1 MIKPI
6 IRDTFFLQ
14 QKSLEATKS
23 DLSLA
28 KDLQDTLAA
37 NREVCVGM
45 AANMIGSLKRVII
58 INIGFTDLVMFN
70 PILVD
75 KAQPY
80 DTEESCLSLVGVR
93 PTKRY
98 RTIKVSYR
106 DINWQEKTITLT
118 DFPAQV
124 CQHELDHLEGILI

>member
-37 NREVCVGM
+37 NREACVGM

-58 INIGFTDLVMFN
+58 INMGFTDLVMFN
-70 PILVD
+70 PIVVD

-80 DTEESCLSLVGVR
+80 DTEEFCLSLVGVR

>member
-70 PILVD
+70 PLVVN

-80 DTEESCLSLVGVR
+80 DIEESCLSLVGVR

-106 DINWQEKTITLT
+106 DINWQEKAITLT

>member
-37 NREVCVGM
+37 NREACVGM

-58 INIGFTDLVMFN
+58 INMGFTDLVLFN

-80 DTEESCLSLVGVR
+80 DTEEFCLSLVGVR

>member
-58 INIGFTDLVMFN
+58 INMGFTDLVMFN

-80 DTEESCLSLVGVR
+80 DTEELCLSLVGVR

-106 DINWQEKTITLT
+106 DINWQEKAITLT

>member
-58 INIGFTDLVMFN
+58 INIEFTDLVMFN

-80 DTEESCLSLVGVR
+80 DTEEFCLSLVGVR

>member
-37 NREVCVGM
+37 NREACVGM

-58 INIGFTDLVMFN
+58 INMGFTDLVMFN

-80 DTEESCLSLVGVR
+80 DTEEFCLSLVGVR

>member
-28 KDLQDTLAA
+28 KDLQDALAA

-80 DTEESCLSLVGVR
+80 DTEELCLSLVGVR